1 MLIFLRTAPD
11 YELINVS
18 PLLVN
23 PGTLLEAA
31 MTAQKDH
38 SYIHPAKLLE
48 VSFDATKDGIC
59 VLDPDFNI
67 LRVNRTMREW
77 YKNKH
82 CIEGGKCFQVF
93 MNRDEPCGK
102 CPSLTALKTGK
113 PAVEKISFS
122 VNREQCRWI
131 ELYAYPLCD
140 EKGNIGGIVEY
151 VRDITEDLIIRQA
164 LEDSEEKY
172 RALVEQSIEMIY
184 LHELD
189 GSITEVNRAA
199 AEWTGYS
206 REELGRMSVFDLH
219 PEGHPGVEIKEDI
232 IRQWQN
238 WEPQSG
244 AHNVETVHR
253 RKDGT
258 VIPVSV
264 NTGKVLVGEKAMILA
279 LVRDRSEQLQAE
291 EALQY
296 QYRFESMIAD
306 ISSNFVNASAEDI
319 DRAIDHALVLS
330 GKFFDADRS
339 YICRFSED
347 GLYMDNTHEW
357 CAQDID
363 SMKERNQGFAL
374 DNAPWWA
381 EQLRQGNYVYVP
393 DVDVLPPEAEKDKL
407 EFKTEK
413 TKSFL
418 SIPMIKDD
426 KVIGLY
432 GFKAVKEK
440 RTLSEQQIDLLKVV
454 ADLITGALVKYE
466 SEEALK
472 ESEERYR
479 EILATMEEGYYE
491 ADLAGNITYCNE
503 AACRLFGY
511 EPGELI
517 GMSYKQLYRDHDLAY
532 KTFNRVFMTGKPER
546 GLILQMYR
554 RDGTLGYG
562 ELSITLIR
570 DKEGYLTGFKG
581 IGKDVT
587 ERIQYEQRLEYLSLY
602 DQLTDIFNRAYFEA
616 ELKRLNDG
624 RHYPVTIISADL
636 DGLKLVND
644 TMGHDAGDRLL
655 NNCARVIKDSLR
667 SSDVLARVG
676 GDEFSA
682 ILIKTGRETGEKI
695 LRRIRENV
703 EEYNRDNEELPLGV
717 SLGVATTDDPG
728 VSLKKLYK
736 RADDMM
742 YRDKLY
748 SNKSSRSKIVQSLLA
763 ALAERDYITEG
774 HARRL
779 ENLCRAVGEKI
790 NLSSHQLADLA
801 LLAQV
806 HDLGKVG
813 IPDQILF
820 KPGPLSEEEW
830 EIMRGHPEKGY
841 RIATSSPD
849 LAAVADLILKHH
861 ERWDG
866 KGYPLGLSA
875 IAIPVECRIL
885 AVVDA
890 FDAMT
895 NKRPYNK
902 TMTREEAIQELKDN
916 AGTQFDPELV
926 QVFIAM
932 LGEDENE
939 KY

>member
-1 MLIFLRTAPD
+1 
-11 YELINVS
+11 
-18 PLLVN
+18 
-23 PGTLLEAA
+23 

-67 LRVNRTMREW
+67 LRINRAMREW

-82 CIEGGKCFQVF
+82 FIKGGKCFQVF
-93 MNRDEPCGK
+93 MNRDEPCEK
-102 CPSLTALKTGK
+102 CPSFTALKTGK
-113 PAVEKISFS
+113 PAVEKIPFR
-122 VNREQCRWI
+122 VNSEQCRWI
-131 ELYAYPLCD
+131 ELYAYPLQN
-140 EKGNIGGIVEY
+140 EAGRIGGVVEF
-151 VRDITEDLIIRQA
+151 VRDITEELTIRQA
-164 LEDSEEKY
+164 LEDSEKKY
-172 RALVEQSIEMIY
+172 RALVEQSIEMVY

-189 GSITEVNRAA
+189 GSIAEVNQVAV
-199 AEWTGYS
+199 EWTGYS
-206 REELGRMSVFDLH
+206 REELDRMNVFDLH
-219 PEGHPGVEIKEDI
+219 PDLHPTVDIKEDI

-244 AHNVETVHR
+244 AHNIETVHR

-264 NTGKVLVGEKAMILA
+264 NSGKVLVGEKAMILA
-279 LVRDRSEQLQAE
+279 LVRDRSEQLKAE
-291 EALQY
+291 ETLQY

-306 ISSNFVNASAEDI
+306 ISSTFVNAPAEDI
-319 DRAIDHALVLS
+319 DRAIDHALALS

-339 YICRFSED
+339 YLCRFSED
-347 GLYMDNTHEW
+347 GFYMDNTHEW
-357 CAQDID
+357 CAQGID

-374 DNAPWWA
+374 DKAPWWA
-381 EQLRQGNYVYVP
+381 EQLRRGDYVYVP
-393 DVDVLPPEAEKDKL
+393 DVDVVPPEAEKDKQ

-418 SIPMIKDD
+418 SIPMVKDD

-432 GFKAVKEK
+432 GFKVVKEK
-440 RTLSEQQIDLLKVV
+440 RTLSEQQISLLKVV
-454 ADLITGALVKYE
+454 ADLITGALVKHE

-491 ADLAGNITYCNE
+491 ADLAGNITYCND
-503 AACRLFGY
+503 AACCLFGY
-511 EPGELI
+511 VPGELI
-517 GMSYKQLYRDHDLAY
+517 GMSYKKLYKDPEKAY
-532 KTFNRVFMTGKPER
+532 KTFFQVFNTGKPER
-546 GLILQMYR
+546 GLILEMYR
-554 RDGTLGYG
+554 SDGTLGYG
-562 ELSITLIR
+562 ELSITLIK
-570 DKEGYLTGFKG
+570 DKEGYVTGFKG
-581 IGKDVT
+581 IGRDVT
-587 ERIQYEQRLEYLSLY
+587 DRIQYEQRLEYLSLY
-602 DQLTDIFNRAYFEA
+602 DQLTDIYNRAYFEA

-655 NNCARVIKDSLR
+655 NNCACVIKNTLR

-695 LRRIRENV
+695 LSRIRENV

-717 SLGVATTDDPG
+717 SLGVATTEGPG

-748 SNKSSRSKIVQSLLA
+748 SSKSSRSKIVQSLLA

-866 KGYPLGLSA
+866 KGYPLGLSS
-875 IAIPVECRIL
+875 ISIPVECRIL
-885 AVVDA
+885 SVVDA

-926 QVFIAM
+926 QVFIAV
-932 LGEDENE
+932 LGEDLE
-939 KY
+939 